1 MQTELP
7 IALVVM
13 SGPYD
18 GQRYVLHT
26 PRDPARGYV
35 LGRRHDCDWVFNYD
49 DQLSGKHARIF
60 MDRAED
66 SMDTIWFIEDL
77 KSTNKTHLAKTRADH
92 TFIGRELLPAEQS
105 HPINDGQLVQL
116 GRLWLR
122 IYFKFTTSITDIDQ
136 P

>member
-1 MQTELP
+1 MRTELP

-18 GQRYVLHT
+18 GQRYVLRAPH
-26 PRDPARGYV
+26 DPARGYV

-60 MDRAED
+60 VDHD
-66 SMDTIWFIEDL
+66 GWYIEDL
-77 KSTNKTHLAKTRADH
+77 KSTNKTHLGKTRADQ
-92 TFIGRELLPAEQS
+92 TFIGREMILPEQPQ
-105 HPINDGQLVQL
+105 PINDGQLIQL

-122 IYFKFTTSITDIDQ
+122 VYFSAIHVDQ